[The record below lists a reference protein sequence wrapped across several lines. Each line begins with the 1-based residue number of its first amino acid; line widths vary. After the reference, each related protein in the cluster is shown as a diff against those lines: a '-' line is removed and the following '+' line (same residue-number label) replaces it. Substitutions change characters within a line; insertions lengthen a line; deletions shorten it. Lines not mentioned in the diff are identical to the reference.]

1 MDSKQDLTKLQAD
14 DAQVEQTIL
23 RLNKQIQANGKY
35 TRNAK
40 AAIREWL
47 SELNKGNVASARL
60 SQINAE
66 AKELHTNM
74 AAINRSGQ
82 SFFEKIGSKISSLG
96 INIGPAAIFSK
107 TISWAGNGLA
117 SVRKLDTALVDL
129 KMTASMTKKE
139 QEAIYYASNDVAK
152 QMGVTTEEIINQT
165 AAWSQLGF
173 SNAEAAAKMARYS
186 SMLAGISPG
195 MGVNDAQEGLSGIMK
210 AWGLDADEVER
221 EVLDNINA
229 LSNRFATSNLD
240 LINGMKTS
248 AAALADAGTGY
259 REAFALFT
267 GAQET
272 VQNAE
277 AAGRALRSIS
287 MRMQGYSEESD
298 DGLKTVDEELKN
310 ITGDLTDLTKT
321 AEHSQGISI
330 LKEGSSTEFKSFV
343 QYFGEIHDI
352 WDEMSQVQQNAFLEK
367 AFGRNQAQAG
377 AAIIQ
382 NYETIA
388 EAMKAMETAGGSAE
402 KEMSVIMDSLDYK
415 LNTAAETATGI
426 AQNLFKKEDM
436 TSVVDV
442 FNSFMGIIDRIT
454 EKLGLFKT
462 IGLGAGIFAGVRNIG
477 KTYERTDFE
486 SYVYLF

>member
-1 MDSKQDLTKLQAD
+1 M
-14 DAQVEQTIL
+14 V
-23 RLNKQIQANGKY
+23 N
-35 TRNAK
+35 
-40 AAIREWL
+40 
-47 SELNKGNVASARL
+47 
-60 SQINAE
+60 
-66 AKELHTNM
+66 
-74 AAINRSGQ
+74 
-82 SFFEKIGSKISSLG
+82 
-96 INIGPAAIFSK
+96 
-107 TISWAGNGLA
+107 
-117 SVRKLDTALVDL
+117 L

-186 SMLAGISPG
+186 SMLVGISPG

-382 NYETIA
+382 NCETIA

-462 IGLGAGIFAGVRNIG
+462 IGLGAGIFGIFQNVDYL
-477 KTYERTDFE
+477 KTPVCPLYI
-486 SYVYLF
+486 